1 MTKPAIPALPA
12 LLLAAC
18 LISGPAQA
26 APPGL
31 SDAQSIALGHALAV
45 RNCGMC
51 HAVERT
57 GASPNPAAPPF
68 RELHRRM
75 DVEMLGEGLAQGI
88 LTGHPAMPQFRFE
101 PQEVVGI
108 VRYLRA
114 VQERQSTE
122 AAAPVRPGL

>member
-1 MTKPAIPALPA
+1 MLQPARTFAAVALSIFLLSSPAL
-12 LLLAAC
+12 AA
-18 LISGPAQA
+18 A
-26 APPGL
+26 PGL
-31 SDAQSIALGHALAV
+31 SEAQSIALGRALAI

-57 GASPNPAAPPF
+57 GVSPNAAAPPF
-68 RELHRRM
+68 RELYRRM
-75 DVEMLGEGLAQGI
+75 NVEMLGEGLAQGI

-114 VQERQSTE
+114 IQERQSTD
-122 AAAPVRPGL
+122 AALAAQPGR

>member
-1 MTKPAIPALPA
+1 MTWTTRPLLTALIAAGALAAGPALA
-12 LLLAAC
+12 VA
-18 LISGPAQA
+18 
-26 APPGL
+26 PGL
-31 SDAQSIALGHALAV
+31 SEAQSIALGRDLTA

-51 HAVERT
+51 HAVGRE
-57 GASPNPAAPPF
+57 GASPNPKAPPF

-108 VRYLRA
+108 VRYLRSI
-114 VQERQSTE
+114 QERQSTE
-122 AAAPVRPGL
+122 AAAPVRAGL

>member
-1 MTKPAIPALPA
+1 MTWTTRPLLSALIAAGALAAGPALA
-12 LLLAAC
+12 VA
-18 LISGPAQA
+18 
-26 APPGL
+26 PGL
-31 SDAQSIALGHALAV
+31 SEAQSIALGHALAT

-57 GASPNPAAPPF
+57 GASPNPKAPPF

-108 VRYLRA
+108 VRYLRSI
-114 VQERQSTE
+114 QDRQSTE
-122 AAAPVRPGL
+122 LPTALDAGE

>member
-1 MTKPAIPALPA
+1 MLQPARTIATALAAFLLASPAL
-12 LLLAAC
+12 
-18 LISGPAQA
+18 A

-31 SDAQSIALGHALAV
+31 SEAQSIALGRALAV

-75 DVEMLGEGLAQGI
+75 DVEMLGEGLTQGI

-114 VQERQSTE
+114 IQERQSTE
-122 AAAPVRPGL
+122 ATTPSRAGL